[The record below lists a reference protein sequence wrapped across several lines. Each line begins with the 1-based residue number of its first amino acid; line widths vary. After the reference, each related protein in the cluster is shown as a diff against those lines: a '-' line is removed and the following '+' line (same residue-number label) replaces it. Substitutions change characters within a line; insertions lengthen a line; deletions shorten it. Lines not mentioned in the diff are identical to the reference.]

1 MGAFF
6 VSLIHNNP
14 KQNLFFFA
22 LTPNNPIIPQQPTCH
37 QNTENQTV
45 RTIKNTSY
53 PSLPLFTFTPLR
65 YQQVYCVTFGN
76 HKLNNKLC
84 RT

>member
-45 RTIKNTSY
+45 RTIKTPPTPPYRYS
-53 PSLPLFTFTPLR
+53 PSPLSDI
-65 YQQVYCVTFGN
+65 
-76 HKLNNKLC
+76 NKYIV
-84 RT
+84 